1 MARARSAFAQLLAL
15 LGLLVL
21 GLALAR
27 TLDLGA
33 AYERM
38 VQTGDGYVFSALL
51 GLVGALYL
59 PLAGALLLAALLL
72 SIPAGSRLPRW
83 RSRIVGALAIL
94 LSFVVM
100 VVIAA
105 RSVAHEDLGLRL
117 PSDDVIYALVVQLA
131 LAVPVAALV
140 TMLAASGL
148 RLWRSGPHEA

>member
-1 MARARSAFAQLLAL
+1 M
-15 LGLLVL
+15 
-21 GLALAR
+21 
-27 TLDLGA
+27 
-33 AYERM
+33 
-38 VQTGDGYVFSALL
+38 
-51 GLVGALYL
+51 
-59 PLAGALLLAALLL
+59 
-72 SIPAGSRLPRW
+72 
-83 RSRIVGALAIL
+83 GALAIL

-117 PSDDVIYALVVQLA
+117 PSDDVMYALVVQLA